1 MKYKNYDDLFFTDDF
16 LFSKIMRNPEIAKGV
31 VENLLGIKISKIKF
45 LTSQHTIDELY
56 NGRGIRLDAYIE
68 GTNEIIDV
76 EMQTKLRKDEG
87 LRMRYYQSVID
98 IESMNKGKTY
108 RELK

>member
-87 LRMRYYQSVID
+87 LRTVSYTHLRAH
-98 IESMNKGKTY
+98 ET
-108 RELK
+108 